1 MKKLIVV
8 LAACARR
15 VGEADGA
22 KLRGSAW
29 RERTPGHMCS
39 CARS

>member
-1 MKKLIVV
+1 LV
-8 LAACARR
+8 LAACARQ
-15 VGEADGA
+15 VGEAGGA
-22 KLRGSAW
+22 IPDGSAW